1 MTTSFYNGVSGLKS
15 FQNGI
20 DIWAHNISNI
30 NTTAFKA
37 SIPEFESIFSKNI
50 SSNPISSDI
59 GLGSILR
66 SSAKDLKE
74 GNLINTDKIFDLA
87 LSSEGWFRIQSAQD
101 YLYTRDGRFKRDAN
115 GFLVNDRGDYLIVA
129 NANNL
134 VKTDN
139 GYIITNNEI
148 SDLMSNL
155 SPIAL
160 PENVIL
166 PAVATSDVKI
176 RANLNDTD
184 KLEDIYP
191 AKEDL
196 YFSALYDKDG
206 NFLNMVDG
214 NSIAYTLGDIYY
226 EDNLFKKEICINEN
240 SLNFDFYV
248 NDKEIKLS
256 FLKGSSKEEI
266 INALAN
272 ELKKN
277 NILFDKT
284 SNSIIIKSKDKLV
297 IKSNDNIVTDALGE
311 ELIYKNNPVKT
322 NEFNTMQSFANEIQS
337 ALNIVY
343 PNMSFVDIENG
354 KIVINNLSDKT
365 INSKFFKTSDNNE
378 AFFKNIYSLGN
389 IILPYTAAKSY
400 EFSANKRSFGGY
412 IYEADGNKDTLSFEF
427 YKKEVSSLGTIW
439 QGNISVMKD
448 KNVIFNKSFDF
459 VFDTQGNLISPES
472 ITINNPQQI
481 TIATDLSAFKSVDNK
496 ISYSF
501 SQNGV
506 EKGYLTGYD
515 INEKGDIFANFS
527 NNKSIKVATIPIFH
541 FANDEGL
548 ESIGDNLFKE
558 TSNSNKAFLYKDE
571 NGNYFPGSKVLSHM
585 LETSNVNMAT
595 AMTEL
600 IITQKA
606 FASAAKTITTSD
618 EMIQKAINLK
628 R

>member
-256 FLKGSSKEEI
+256 FLKGSTKEEI